1 MELIPIDKE
10 LSDFKSHLEINERT
24 IFSAKFGDGK
34 TFFLNEFKKL
44 YKDDYYFITLYP
56 INYSIAD
63 NQDIFEYIKRDILF
77 QLAKDGKLNPID
89 FEGIT
94 NSIFTLE
101 SLKEVI
107 SFLISCLPK
116 GEILN
121 KILEKGKT
129 FA

>member
-63 NQDIFEYIKRDILF
+63 NQDIFEYIKRDIL
-77 QLAKDGKLNPID
+77 
-89 FEGIT
+89 
-94 NSIFTLE
+94 S
-101 SLKEVI
+101 
-107 SFLISCLPK
+107 
-116 GEILN
+116 
-121 KILEKGKT
+121 
-129 FA
+129 